1 VEIVIMAFG
10 TTAAGTITKEQTLL
24 SIRRLPVA
32 ASTTLTKGNICEQDA
47 GGDLIVSPTART
59 AEVNH
64 YVALETIDNSSGA
77 DGALHVPVAVA
88 GHFVTVVADGAIR
101 PGTAVVISGST
112 AGQAIAYVAS
122 SHAKNQV
129 VGIYWGKEGGIIA
142 KGSSTPYLESFTD
155 SADFSPADAADGDVI
170 EVQLVD

>member
-1 VEIVIMAFG
+1 MAFG
-10 TTAAGTITKEQTLL
+10 TTPAGTITKEQTLL

-32 ASTTLTKGNICEQDA
+32 AATSITKGNVLEQDA
-47 GGDLIVSPTART
+47 GGDLIVSPVGRT

-64 YVALETIDNSSGA
+64 YVALEAVDNSGGA

-112 AGQAIAYVAS
+112 AGQVIAYVAAT
-122 SHAKNQV
+122 HARNHV
-129 VGIYWGKEGGIIA
+129 VAIYWGKEGGTVS
-142 KGSSTPYLESFTD
+142 KDSSTPYLESFTD
-155 SADFSPADAADGDVI
+155 AADFSPADAADGDVI

>member
-1 VEIVIMAFG
+1 MAFG

-32 ASTTLTKGNICEQDA
+32 ATTSITKGNVLEQDA
-47 GGDLIVSPTART
+47 GGDLVVSPVGRT

-64 YVALETIDNSSGA
+64 YVALESVDNSSGS
-77 DGALHVPVAVA
+77 DGDLHVPVAVA

-101 PGTAVVISGST
+101 PGTAVVISGAT
-112 AGQAIAYVAS
+112 AGQVIAYVAA

-129 VGIYWGKEGGIIA
+129 VGIYWGKEGGTVA
-142 KGSSTPYLESFTD
+142 TGSSTPYLESFTD
-155 SADFSPADAADGDVI
+155 AADFSPADAADGDVI

>member
-1 VEIVIMAFG
+1 MAFG

-32 ASTTLTKGNICEQDA
+32 ASQNIAKGNVLEQDA
-47 GGDLIVSPTART
+47 GGDLVVSPVGRT

-64 YVALETIDNSSGA
+64 YVALEAVDNSSGA

-88 GHFVTVVADGAIR
+88 GHFVTVVANGAIR
-101 PGTAVVISGST
+101 PGAAVVIGTT
-112 AGQAIAYVAS
+112 AGQVIAYVAS

-129 VGIYWGKEGGIIA
+129 VGIYWGKEGGTVA
-142 KGSSTPYLESFTD
+142 KASGSPYLESFTD
-155 SADFSPADAADGDVI
+155 AADFSPADAADGDVI

>member
-1 VEIVIMAFG
+1 MAFG

-32 ASTTLTKGNICEQDA
+32 ASTSITKGNVLEQDA
-47 GGDLIVSPTART
+47 GGDLVVSPVGRT

-64 YVALETIDNSSGA
+64 YVALEAVDNSSGA

-112 AGQAIAYVAS
+112 AGQV
-122 SHAKNQV
+122 HAKNQV
-129 VGIYWGKEGGIIA
+129 VGIYWGKEGGTVA

-155 SADFSPADAADGDVI
+155 AADFSPADAADGDVI

>member
-1 VEIVIMAFG
+1 MAFG

-32 ASTTLTKGNICEQDA
+32 ASTNITKGNVLEQ
-47 GGDLIVSPTART
+47 GGDLIVSPTSRT

-64 YVALETIDNSSGA
+64 YVALESVDNSSGA

-112 AGQAIAYVAS
+112 AGQVIAYVAS
-122 SHAKNQV
+122 SHSKEVV
-129 VGIYWGKEGGIIA
+129 VGIYWGKEGGTVA
-142 KGSSTPYLESFTD
+142 KASGSPYLESFTD
-155 SADFSPADAADGDVI
+155 AADFSPADAADGDVI

>member
-1 VEIVIMAFG
+1 MAFG

-32 ASTTLTKGNICEQDA
+32 ASTNIAKGNVLEQDA
-47 GGDLIVSPTART
+47 GGDLIVSPTSRT

-64 YVALETIDNSSGA
+64 YVALEAVDNSSGA

-88 GHFVTVVADGAIR
+88 GHFVTVVANGAIR
-101 PGTAVVISGST
+101 PGTAVVIGTT
-112 AGQAIAYVAS
+112 AGQVIAYVAA

-129 VGIYWGKEGGIIA
+129 VGIYWGKEGGTVA
-142 KGSSTPYLESFTD
+142 KASGSPYLESFTD
-155 SADFSPADAADGDVI
+155 AADFSPADAAAGDVI

>member
-1 VEIVIMAFG
+1 MAFG

-32 ASTTLTKGNICEQDA
+32 ATTSISKGNVLEQDA
-47 GGDLIVSPTART
+47 GGDLIVSPTTRT

-64 YVALETIDNSSGA
+64 YVALEAVDNSSGS
-77 DGALHVPVAVA
+77 DGDLHVPCAVA

-112 AGQAIAYVAS
+112 AGQVIAYVAAT
-122 SHAKNQV
+122 HARNHV
-129 VGIYWGKEGGIIA
+129 VGIYWGKEGGTVS
-142 KGSSTPYLESFTD
+142 KDSSTPYLESFTD
-155 SADFSPADAADGDVI
+155 AADFSPADAADGDVI

>member
-1 VEIVIMAFG
+1 MAFG

-32 ASTTLTKGNICEQDA
+32 ATINITKGNVLEQDA
-47 GGDLIVSPTART
+47 GGDLIVSPTSRT

-64 YVALETIDNSSGA
+64 YVALEAVDNSAGV

-101 PGTAVVISGST
+101 PGAAVVISGTT
-112 AGQAIAYVAS
+112 AGQVIAYVAA
-122 SHAKNQV
+122 SHARNHV
-129 VGIYWGKEGGIIA
+129 VGIYWGKEGGIVA
-142 KGSSTPYLESFTD
+142 KAAGSPYLESFTD
-155 SADFSPADAADGDVI
+155 AADFSPADAADGDVI

>member
-1 VEIVIMAFG
+1 MAFG
-10 TTAAGTITKEQTLL
+10 TTPAGTITKEQTLL

-32 ASTTLTKGNICEQDA
+32 ASTNIAKGNVLEQDA
-47 GGDLIVSPTART
+47 GGDLVVSPVGRT

-64 YVALETIDNSSGA
+64 YVALEAVDNSGGA

-112 AGQAIAYVAS
+112 AGQVIAYVAA

-129 VGIYWGKEGGIIA
+129 VGIYWGKEGGIVA
-142 KGSSTPYLESFTD
+142 KGSGSPYVESFTD
-155 SADFSPADAADGDVI
+155 AADFSPADAADGDVI

>member
-1 VEIVIMAFG
+1 
-10 TTAAGTITKEQTLL
+10 LL
-24 SIRRLPVA
+24 QFVLTNSI
-32 ASTTLTKGNICEQDA
+32 TKGNVLEQDA
-47 GGDLIVSPTART
+47 GGDLIVSPVGRT

-64 YVALETIDNSSGA
+64 YVALEAVDNSSGA

-88 GHFVTVVADGAIR
+88 GYFVTVVADGAIR

-112 AGQAIAYVAS
+112 AGQVIAYVAS

-129 VGIYWGKEGGIIA
+129 VGIYWGKEGGIVA
-142 KGSSTPYLESFTD
+142 KAAGSPYLESFTD
-155 SADFSPADAADGDVI
+155 AADFSPADEADGDVI